1 MEMNEN
7 SVELQEEAVP
17 ASAESESVEE
27 SVEEISEAVGEE
39 AAEAEQP
46 PEEENIPDHVWERAR
61 KVAEARYNQ
70 KLERINNAFKS
81 RFYNEFGVTTAEQYI
96 EKLDEQQ
103 RTNVEEQIKRANLDP
118 RLLPRLLNAIV
129 EQNPL
134 VKNANEVANRISAML
149 EAQEGQRA
157 IQDQIDKISK
167 IDPSV
172 KSLKDIYE
180 MDSFAK
186 FDRLV
191 RSGVSLVDAFK
202 TANYDKLIAR
212 NGEAAKQAAI
222 NAAKGKQHMTQTKGN
237 AGNGVSMSEEDL
249 QAWKAFGFDEKT
261 AKKYHAK
268 YAKK

>member
-17 ASAESESVEE
+17 ASDESEAVEE
-27 SVEEISEAVGEE
+27 SVEEVSEAVGEE

-46 PEEENIPDHVWERAR
+46 LETENIPDHVWERAR

-70 KLERINNAFKS
+70 KLERLNGAFAS
-81 RFYNEFGVTTAEQYI
+81 RFAQYGVQSVEQYI
-96 EKLDEQQ
+96 DEYDKQQ
-103 RTNVEEQIKRANLDP
+103 RASMEEQIKKANLDP
-118 RLLPRLLNAIV
+118 QLINAMI
-129 EQNPL
+129 EQSPA
-134 VKNANEVANRISAML
+134 VRNANEILARVRA
-149 EAQEGQRA
+149 EEGARA
-157 IQDQIDKISK
+157 IQDQVAEISK
-167 IDPSV
+167 IDPAV
-172 KSLKDIYE
+172 KTLEDIRN
-180 MDSFAK
+180 MDSFDE
-186 FDRLV
+186 FDRRV
-191 RSGVSLVDAFK
+191 RSGMSLVDAFK
-202 TANYDKLIAR
+202 IANYDKLIAR

-237 AGNGVSMSEEDL
+237 AGNGVSMSEEEL

>member
-17 ASAESESVEE
+17 ASAEGESVEE

-96 EKLDEQQ
+96 EKLDEQ
-103 RTNVEEQIKRANLDP
+103 RRAIVEEQIKRANLDP
-118 RLLPRLLNAIV
+118 GLLNAIV

-249 QAWKAFGFDEKT
+249 QVWKAFGFDEKS
-261 AKKYHAK
+261 AKKHHAK